1 MRAFLVD
8 EAGMI
13 LNTITVAA
21 LSDVDGAVA
30 YIDGLSIGDNIA
42 YTPKDTGL
50 LLVAFQKSAQ
60 TALSAT
66 DTTFARIQE
75 AITLGLTT
83 AADPSVIAWIEYR
96 KALRAEVRAT
106 VVGTLATKPAT
117 YPAGT

>member
-1 MRAFLVD
+1 MSYAINAANDGWRAINSETD
-8 EAGMI
+8 
-13 LNTITVAA
+13 
-21 LSDVDGAVA
+21 
-30 YIDGLSIGDNIA
+30 
-42 YTPKDTGL
+42 
-50 LLVAFQKSAQ
+50 LLVGETYSDTQPVLTPSLVQMLSEFQQSAQ

-83 AADPSVIAWIEYR
+83 ATDPSVIEWIEYR

-106 VVGTLATKPAT
+106 VVGALATKPTT

>member
-1 MRAFLVD
+1 MSYAINATNDGWRAINSESDLLTGETYSDTQPVLAPSPAQLL
-8 EAGMI
+8 AG
-13 LNTITVAA
+13 
-21 LSDVDGAVA
+21 
-30 YIDGLSIGDNIA
+30 
-42 YTPKDTGL
+42 
-50 LLVAFQKSAQ
+50 FQQSAQ

-106 VVGTLATKPAT
+106 VVGTLATKPT
-117 YPAGT
+117 NYPAGT

>member
-1 MRAFLVD
+1 MTIYFNLS
-8 EAGMI
+8 E
-13 LNTITVAA
+13 NTLHDDMNGDA
-21 LSDVDGAVA
+21 LSLPSWPQGMTIATDAQLA
-30 YIDGLSIGDNIA
+30 PPAPTPAQLLSE
-42 YTPKDTGL
+42 
-50 LLVAFQKSAQ
+50 FQAAAQ
-60 TALSAT
+60 SALSAT

-106 VVGTLATKPAT
+106 VVGTLATKPTT